1 MLRCVLAIVL
11 EGSVVMLPV
20 IAGRAQ
26 SAEFHGGR
34 RATYATRRAIV
45 GRIVAVSGV
54 V

>member
-1 MLRCVLAIVL
+1 MLCLVLAVVL

-20 IAGRAQ
+20 VAGRAQ
-26 SAEFHGGR
+26 SAEVHGGR
-34 RATYATRRAIV
+34 RVTYATRRAIV

>member
-1 MLRCVLAIVL
+1 MLCFVLAVVL
-11 EGSVVMLPV
+11 EGSVVMPV
-20 IAGRAQ
+20 VAGRAQ
-26 SAEFHGGR
+26 SAEVHGGR